1 MVTRKEFLVQVVQLA
16 SGGVLLTL
24 GGCGGGGG
32 GGSGYSASPAPSPSP
47 SPSPSPGQSCGSTG
61 TAIVGNHGH
70 VLTIPAADLN
80 SAVNMTYNIQG
91 TADHNHT
98 VTFTPAQL
106 AQLKAGTAVTV
117 TSTTIQAHSHDVTTN
132 CV

>member
-16 SGGVLLTL
+16 SGAVLLTL

-32 GGSGYSASPAPSPSP
+32 YGASPAPPPSP
-47 SPSPSPGQSCGSTG
+47 SPSPSPGQNCGSTG

-70 VLTIPAADLN
+70 VLSIPAADLN
-80 SAVNMTYNIQG
+80 ATVDMTYSIQG
-91 TADHNHT
+91 SADHNHT

-117 TSTTIQAHSHDVTTN
+117 TSTTNLSHSHDVGTR